1 MNRFFLYIALTFC
14 LVPLAGMGQ
23 DTVKRH
29 VLQEVQVSTQT
40 APSETYTSTPTQV
53 VTVEKMEQ
61 TGAVQLSDAVKQ
73 MNGVT
78 IKDYGG
84 VGGIKTMSA
93 RGLGSQFSSLI
104 IDGVTVN
111 DCQNGQIDLGR
122 YLLGNSAYVSFS
134 NAQHDAPLQSARAF
148 AAGNVVMMETL
159 KPTFDKGRPFNLK
172 VGMEGGSFHLYSPTL
187 SWEQRITKRLSYS
200 LWGNY
205 ITSRGNYPFTLY
217 YTTSQQDSSSR
228 ERRENSSMWMATADA
243 NIFYNISSQH
253 ELTGKV
259 HYMQSRHELP
269 GPVILYYKK
278 NSEHSE
284 DRLLFAQARYRYTG
298 AKVKAQAIVK
308 YQLTDDLYEDT
319 ATQSRTLNT
328 YRQQEA
334 YASGT
339 AVYRPVEGLKLSLA
353 EDVAYNTL
361 VSNLAKNN
369 HVMRLSS
376 LTVLAATY
384 DNSWLSVSAN
394 GLATVAEEMA
404 VSRAAANEN
413 DNENENL
420 ASTGHSSQVTGH
432 FRQSYRRISPYVGFN
447 VKPFWK
453 AGLRLRYFFKENYR
467 IPNFNEMYYYSITR
481 ELKPEKAMQHN
492 VGVTWV
498 MPRMRS
504 RNEKVESR
512 LQMVADA
519 YYNRVSDKLI
529 AIPVQNMFLWS
540 MINLGR
546 VDIWGVDAKAD
557 VDIAFGRCTLTIGG
571 SYAYQNATDRTDP
584 TSKTYGHQIPYTP
597 RHSGGAS
604 LYVATPWVD
613 FGYTA
618 MAVGSRY
625 YRQQNTEDTRLKP
638 YCDQGLTLAHTFEFK
653 NGSKLKLK
661 GQVLNLFDVQY
672 EIVRSYPMMGRNYRV
687 SAVFEL

>member
-1 MNRFFLYIALTFC
+1 MKKELYIFTFVC
-14 LVPLAGMGQ
+14 LLPAMAAAQ

-29 VLQEVQVSTQT
+29 VLNEVQVSTQ
-40 APSETYTSTPTQV
+40 APPSETYTSTPTQV

-104 IDGVTVN
+104 IDGVAVN

-148 AAGNVVMMETL
+148 AAGNVVMMETQCPQF
-159 KPTFDKGRPFNLK
+159 KEWRPFNLK

-187 SWEQRITKRLSYS
+187 SWEHRITKKLSYS

-205 ITSRGNYPFTLY
+205 ITSKGNYPFTLY

-228 ERRENSSMWMATADA
+228 ERRENSKMWMATADA
-243 NIFYNISSQH
+243 NIFYDINSRHKI
-253 ELTGKV
+253 TAKA

-269 GPVILYYKK
+269 GPVIYYSTK

-284 DRLLFAQARYRYTG
+284 DRLFFAQAKYRYTG
-298 AKVKAQAIVK
+298 SRVKAQAIVK

-319 ATQSRTLNT
+319 AVASRTLNT

-339 AVYRPVEGLKLSLA
+339 AVYSPVEGLKLSVA
-353 EDVAYNTL
+353 EDAAYNTL

-369 HVMRLSS
+369 HVRRLSS
-376 LTVLAATY
+376 LTVLAVAY

-394 GLATVAEEMA
+394 GLATVAEEVA
-404 VSRAAANEN
+404 VSRADANG
-413 DNENENL
+413 NENL
-420 ASTGHSSQVTGH
+420 SGTGR
-432 FRQSYRRISPYVGFN
+432 FRQSYRRISPYVGLN
-447 VKPFWK
+447 IKPFRK
-453 AGLRLRYFFKENYR
+453 VGLRLRYFFKENYR

-492 VGVTWV
+492 VGVTYV
-498 MPRMRS
+498 LRLPES
-504 RNEKVESR
+504 EQRNVDVR
-512 LQMVADA
+512 LQATADA

-546 VDIWGVDAKAD
+546 VDIWGEDTKVDFSIK
-557 VDIAFGRCTLTIGG
+557 VKGITVSLGGNYAF
-571 SYAYQNATDRTDP
+571 QHATDRTDP
-584 TSKTYGHQIPYTP
+584 LSKTYGHQIPYTP

-604 LYVATPWVD
+604 LYVETPWID
-613 FGYTA
+613 FGYSA
-618 MAVGSRY
+618 MIVGSRY
-625 YRQQNTEDTRLKP
+625 YRQQNTDDTRLKP
-638 YCDQGLTLAHTFEFK
+638 YCDQGLTLAHTFTFR

-672 EIVRSYPMMGRNYRV
+672 EIVRSYPMMGRNYRLTV
-687 SAVFEL
+687 VFEL

>member
-29 VLQEVQVSTQT
+29 VLQEMQVSTQ
-40 APSETYTSTPTQV
+40 APPSETYTSTPTQV

-148 AAGNVVMMETL
+148 AAGNVVMMETQTPSF
-159 KPTFDKGRPFNLK
+159 KEGRPFNLK

-243 NIFYNISSQH
+243 NIFFNISSRH
-253 ELTGKV
+253 ELTAKV

-284 DRLLFAQARYRYTG
+284 DRLFFAQARYRYTG

-319 ATQSRTLNT
+319 AAASRTLNT

-339 AVYRPVEGLKLSLA
+339 AVYSPVEGLKLSVA
-353 EDVAYNTL
+353 EDAAYNTL

-376 LTVLAATY
+376 LTVVAATY

-394 GLATVAEEMA
+394 GLATIAEEMA
-404 VSRAAANEN
+404 VS
-413 DNENENL
+413 
-420 ASTGHSSQVTGH
+420 SQQSSVSGQR
-432 FRQSYRRISPYVGFN
+432 FRQSYRRISPYVGLN
-447 VKPFWK
+447 VKPFRK
-453 AGLRLRYFFKENYR
+453 VGLRLRYFFKENYR

-492 VGVTWV
+492 VGVTYILRL
-498 MPRMRS
+498 P
-504 RNEKVESR
+504 ESDRQKNVDIR
-512 LQMVADA
+512 LQIATDA

-546 VDIWGVDAKAD
+546 VDIWGVDHRLDFSIRIKR
-557 VDIAFGRCTLTIGG
+557 ITITIGR
-571 SYAYQNATDRTDP
+571 SYAYQHATDRTDP

-604 LYVATPWVD
+604 LYVETPWVD

-625 YRQQNTEDTRLKP
+625 YRQQNTDDTRLKP

-672 EIVRSYPMMGRNYRV
+672 EIVRSYPMMGRNYRLG
-687 SAVFEL
+687 AVWEL

>member
-1 MNRFFLYIALTFC
+1 MKKELYIFTFVC
-14 LVPLAGMGQ
+14 LLPAMAAAQ

-29 VLQEVQVSTQT
+29 VLNEVQVSTQ
-40 APSETYTSTPTQV
+40 APPSETYTSTPTQV

-104 IDGVTVN
+104 IDGVAVN

-148 AAGNVVMMETL
+148 AAGNVVMMETQCPQF
-159 KPTFDKGRPFNLK
+159 KEWRPFNLK

-200 LWGNY
+200 LWGNF
-205 ITSRGNYPFTLY
+205 IASRGNYPFTLY
-217 YTTSQQDSSSR
+217 YTASQQDSSSR
-228 ERRENSSMWMATADA
+228 ERRENSRMWMATGDA
-243 NIFYNISSQH
+243 NIFYTIDSRN
-253 ELTGKV
+253 ELTAKV

-269 GPVILYYKK
+269 GPVIYYSTK

-284 DRLLFAQARYRYTG
+284 DRLFFAQAKYRYTG
-298 AKVKAQAIVK
+298 SRVKAQAIVK

-319 ATQSRTLNT
+319 AVASRTLNT

-339 AVYRPVEGLKLSLA
+339 AVYSPVEGLKLSVA
-353 EDVAYNTL
+353 EDAAYNTL

-369 HVMRLSS
+369 HVRRLST
-376 LTVLAATY
+376 LTVLAVAY

-394 GLATVAEEMA
+394 GLATVAEEW
-404 VSRAAANEN
+404 
-413 DNENENL
+413 
-420 ASTGHSSQVTGH
+420 ASTQQSAVGSQL
-432 FRQSYRRISPYVGFN
+432 RQSYRRISPYVGFN
-447 VKPFWK
+447 VKPFRK

-492 VGVTWV
+492 VGVTYILRL
-498 MPRMRS
+498 P
-504 RNEKVESR
+504 ESDRQKNVDIR
-512 LQMVADA
+512 LQIATDA

-546 VDIWGVDAKAD
+546 VDIWGFDHRLDFSIRIKR
-557 VDIAFGRCTLTIGG
+557 ITITIGR

-597 RHSGGAS
+597 RHSGGES
-604 LYVATPWVD
+604 LYVETPWVD

-661 GQVLNLFDVQY
+661 GQVLNIFDVQY

>member
-1 MNRFFLYIALTFC
+1 MKKELYIFTFVC
-14 LVPLAGMGQ
+14 LLPAMAAAQ
-23 DTVKRH
+23 DTAKRH
-29 VLQEVQVSTQT
+29 VLNEVQVSTQ
-40 APSETYTSTPTQV
+40 APPSETYTSTPTQV

-104 IDGVTVN
+104 IDGVAVN

-148 AAGNVVMMETL
+148 AAGNVVMMETQCPQF
-159 KPTFDKGRPFNLK
+159 KEWRPFNLK

-200 LWGNY
+200 LWGNF
-205 ITSRGNYPFTLY
+205 IASKGNYPFTLY
-217 YTTSQQDSSSR
+217 YTASQQDSSSR
-228 ERRENSSMWMATADA
+228 ERRENSRMWMATGDA
-243 NIFYNISSQH
+243 NIFYTIDSRN
-253 ELTGKV
+253 ELTAKM

-269 GPVILYYKK
+269 GPVIYYSTK

-284 DRLLFAQARYRYTG
+284 DRLFFAQAKYRYTG
-298 AKVKAQAIVK
+298 SRVKAQAIVK

-319 ATQSRTLNT
+319 AVASRTLNT

-334 YASGT
+334 YANGT
-339 AVYRPVEGLKLSLA
+339 AVYSPVEGLKLSVA
-353 EDVAYNTL
+353 EDAAYNTL

-369 HVMRLSS
+369 HVRRLSS
-376 LTVLAATY
+376 LTVLAVAY

-394 GLATVAEEMA
+394 GLATVAEEVA
-404 VSRAAANEN
+404 VSRADANG
-413 DNENENL
+413 NENL
-420 ASTGHSSQVTGH
+420 SGTGR
-432 FRQSYRRISPYVGFN
+432 FRQSYRRISPYVGLN
-447 VKPFWK
+447 IKPFRK
-453 AGLRLRYFFKENYR
+453 VGLRLRYFFKENYR

-498 MPRMRS
+498 MPRAKS
-504 RNEKVESR
+504 RNEKVETR
-512 LQMVADA
+512 VQMVADA

-625 YRQQNTEDTRLKP
+625 YRQQNTDDTRLKP

-661 GQVLNLFDVQY
+661 GQMLNIFDVQY

>member
-1 MNRFFLYIALTFC
+1 
-14 LVPLAGMGQ
+14 MGQ

-284 DRLLFAQARYRYTG
+284 DRLFFAQARYRYTG

-339 AVYRPVEGLKLSLA
+339 TVYRPVEGLKLSLA

-394 GLATVAEEMA
+394 GLATIADELA
-404 VSRAAANEN
+404 V
-413 DNENENL
+413 
-420 ASTGHSSQVTGH
+420 SSQVRARTGQLEASGSQPL
-432 FRQSYRRISPYVGFN
+432 RQSYRRISPYVGLN
-447 VKPFWK
+447 VKPFRK
-453 AGLRLRYFFKENYR
+453 VGLRLRYFFKENYR

-498 MPRMRS
+498 MPRTKN
-504 RNEKVESR
+504 RNEKVETR
-512 LQMVADA
+512 VQMVADA

-597 RHSGGAS
+597 RNSGGAS
-604 LYVATPWVD
+604 LYVETPWVD

-661 GQVLNLFDVQY
+661 GQVLNIFDVQY